1 MPICVWNLHNKRN
14 RFMKK
19 TSVSKTTVHES
30 YRIWSESGER
40 VITASKT
47 LYRMQTRGISSKKI
61 MELLVSMNQT
71 FNSVKLGRR
80 NRHTSKWV
88 SKGCQTL
95 EDGSTVVEFYLITGL
110 PLFKKVGGCKFK
122 IHRTLDFRKPLKILA
137 NACS

>member
-1 MPICVWNLHNKRN
+1 
-14 RFMKK
+14 MKK
-19 TSVSKTTVHES
+19 TSVSKTTIHES
-30 YRIWSESGER
+30 YQIWSESGER

-80 NRHTSKWV
+80 NRHTAKWV

-110 PLFKKVGGCKFK
+110 TLFKRLGGCKLQVYQ
-122 IHRTLDFRKPLKILA
+122 TSDFRKPLKILTD
-137 NACS
+137 ACA